1 MNDRKQQKSVRK
13 NITATVKFFDEAKG
27 FGFVSPADGSPDAFI
42 HISVLQN
49 TSYTELAEG
58 MKIVCDL
65 VAGDRGPQVSAVY
78 EPEEGEVA
86 SAPGQDTEIEG
97 VVTTYV
103 PEHRYGLIT
112 PDNGGKEVFFHTN
125 MLERSEVD
133 MENFGMDAK
142 VKCVVR
148 MGIKGPIADSLEVLE

>member
-42 HISVLQN
+42 HISVLQG
-49 TSYTELAEG
+49 TSYSDLSEG

-65 VAGDRGPQVSAVY
+65 VAGDRGPQVSAIH
-78 EPEEGEVA
+78 EPEDGAAPSASTQDAVVEG
-86 SAPGQDTEIEG
+86 I
-97 VVTTYV
+97 VVTYV
-103 PEHRYGLIT
+103 PEHRYGFVA
-112 PDNGGKEVFFHTN
+112 PEKGGRNIFFHTN

-133 MENFGMDAK
+133 MENFGIDAR
-142 VKCVVR
+142 VKCEVR
-148 MGIKGPIADSLEVLE
+148 MGIKGPIADTLEVLE

>member
-42 HISVLQN
+42 HISVLQG
-49 TSYTELAEG
+49 TAYTELSEG

-65 VAGDRGPQVSAVY
+65 AAGDRGPQVAAIH
-78 EPEEGEVA
+78 EPEEGE
-86 SAPGQDTEIEG
+86 APAPVGQDIVIEG
-97 VVTTYV
+97 VVVIFV
-103 PEHRYGLIT
+103 PEHRYGFVE
-112 PDNGGKEVFFHTN
+112 PDNGGQKVFFHTD

-133 MENFGMDAK
+133 MENFGIDAR
-142 VKCVVR
+142 VKCDVR